1 MATTAKPPFMPSFK
15 KNIAPVVPATPPVA
29 PVTPQIIVPVAAP
42 VAAQIVVP
50 VEVAPVVATET
61 VEELNIFEEST
72 EVNNMSEEIVAVE
85 EVVEVAVEASPKKTR
100 KKSTD
105 GSTRKASNRDMTKED
120 IDFIVANVKTMSYA
134 EMAEARGL
142 TNHQINRVLMTV
154 KKDLKKSC
162 NDDPIALAKIDIYI
176 RENLSRPEESTG
188 RSGNVKSNIDD
199 IVGNILNSIS
209 SK

>member
-15 KNIAPVVPATPPVA
+15 KNIAPVVPVTPPV
-29 PVTPQIIVPVAAP
+29 VP

-50 VEVAPVVATET
+50 VEVPVAAQIVVPVEEVATET

-72 EVNNMSEEIVAVE
+72 EVNNMSEEIV
-85 EVVEVAVEASPKKTR
+85 EVVEVAVEAAPKKTR
-100 KKSTD
+100 KKSAD

-134 EMAEARGL
+134 EMAEVRGL

-188 RSGNVKSNIDD
+188 RSGNVKSNIED

>member
-15 KNIAPVVPATPPVA
+15 KNIAPVVPVTPPV
-29 PVTPQIIVPVAAP
+29 VP

-50 VEVAPVVATET
+50 VEVPVAAQIVVPVEEVATET

-72 EVNNMSEEIVAVE
+72 EVNNMSEEIV
-85 EVVEVAVEASPKKTR
+85 EVVEVAVEAAPKKTR
-100 KKSTD
+100 KKSAD

-188 RSGNVKSNIDD
+188 RSGNVKSNIED